1 MRTASATPRKA
12 EHALG
17 DDVAQD
23 LARAG
28 LDRVAA
34 RAELLIAPVAVV
46 LAAEDLHRELRQPL
60 VLLRPVQLRAGAL
73 WPGDAGLHEL
83 RQRAVV
89 RQLERLQFDPLLR
102 DAVTDERIV
111 GRALLRERDELRH
124 LQLERAG
131 EREAERAALVQQR
144 RHRDLPT

>member
-1 MRTASATPRKA
+1 MRTASATPREA
-12 EHALG
+12 EHSLG

-23 LARAG
+23 LARPG

-34 RAELLIAPVAVV
+34 RAELLVAPVAVV

-73 WPGDAGLHEL
+73 GTGDAGLHQL

-89 RQLERLQFDPLLR
+89 RQLQRLELDPLLR
-102 DAVTDERIV
+102 DAVAD
-111 GRALLRERDELRH
+111 
-124 LQLERAG
+124 
-131 EREAERAALVQQR
+131 
-144 RHRDLPT
+144 